1 MLSAG
6 FCHLLADSLRQ
17 LSFIGHFPIA
27 TFLAASGYLLT
38 LTADQ
43 LVQGLM
49 DGADSSAHAASGAS
63 AYRPLTHASPP
74 AASPSGSPPRTPSPA
89 GLLRDRGRSLE
100 QQQQQQQLSS
110 QQQQQHQQH
119 GHSQGHGHHL
129 QRLHGGDD
137 TKSPSDD
144 GGLHEIPLVAS
155 GGGAPPPPP
164 LSLGRSPRR
173 GAPASPLKGA
183 RAHGFGANGGHA
195 HLHHAHHRESSFEHV
210 LELEAAVGAHN
221 HFQVRGLLGRAASQ
235 WRLALTGAARPSLQ
249 DGAVP
254 GKRRASLWA
263 VPSRAARAA
272 SPNTAGP
279 PPNLPQALLSNRR
292 LSFATALLLA
302 GALCVHSLLEG
313 MALGAQPTLR
323 GTEDI
328 FLAIVAHK
336 GLAAYALG
344 ASIVESR
351 VRTRGREG
359 GRVEAKVEAPIPA
372 PLPARR
378 PSRLGRPCATREN
391 PAHQSLGAPRSW
403 PTPRIRSTPLTTPPH
418 THCTQASNTKF
429 WTTIGLFSA
438 ATPVGI
444 FLGYAFAAHSGGV
457 GAAVSALAA
466 GTFVYVALMEVVPK
480 ELEDG
485 RHRLAKMVSM
495 LTGFGLM
502 SLLAVWA

>member
-1 MLSAG
+1 MERFTFDLVSAVVLLATALIGAFLPKHLESHGSGQPNSAAALAFHLGNCLSAGVMLSAG

-49 DGADSSAHAASGAS
+49 DRADGGGDAAGGGA

-74 AASPSGSPPRTPSPA
+74 AASPNGSPQGSPVSA
-89 GLLRDRGRSLE
+89 GVLRDRGRALE
-100 QQQQQQQLSS
+100 QQQQQLS
-110 QQQQQHQQH
+110 QQQH
-119 GHSQGHGHHL
+119 GLGLGHL

-137 TKSPSDD
+137 TKSPGDD

-155 GGGAPPPPP
+155 GGGAPPPSRP
-164 LSLGRSPRR
+164 LSRSPRR
-173 GAPASPLKGA
+173 GAPASPLKAPPG
-183 RAHGFGANGGHA
+183 RGFGGGGGGGGHA
-195 HLHHAHHRESSFEHV
+195 HLREASFEHV

-221 HFQVRGLLGRAASQ
+221 HF
-235 WRLALTGAARPSLQ
+235 
-249 DGAVP
+249 
-254 GKRRASLWA
+254 
-263 VPSRAARAA
+263 
-272 SPNTAGP
+272 
-279 PPNLPQALLSNRR
+279 QALLSNRR

-351 VRTRGREG
+351 
-359 GRVEAKVEAPIPA
+359 
-372 PLPARR
+372 
-378 PSRLGRPCATREN
+378 
-391 PAHQSLGAPRSW
+391 
-403 PTPRIRSTPLTTPPH
+403 
-418 THCTQASNTKF
+418 ASDAKF
-429 WTTIGLFSA
+429 WTTIGLFAA

-444 FLGYAFAAHSGGV
+444 FLGYGFAAHSGGV

-466 GTFVYVALMEVVPK
+466 GTFIYVALMEVVPK

-485 RHRLAKMVSM
+485 RHRAAKMASM
-495 LTGFGLM
+495 LVGFGLM